1 MCFLA
6 TAAMQ
11 QAVYSGTDS
20 GNNQNTLR
28 YCCEL
33 HLSNCYWF
41 VQCWRIACAI
51 LKIGFS
57 SPGKVEK
64 NFIKSFGT
72 LSHFD
77 LLAKLSQCVK
87 FGILTTNLN
96 TFSLNYCTT
105 YPQFRQALNVLFWV
119 ITIFHTPPTH
129 NDSLISVHWRDNLTH
144 LTL

>member
-1 MCFLA
+1 VPIFMFL
-6 TAAMQ
+6 TSSEQ
-11 QAVYSGTDS
+11 LLLVCAV
-20 GNNQNTLR
+20 
-28 YCCEL
+28 
-33 HLSNCYWF
+33 
-41 VQCWRIACAI
+41 VQCSCIAYAI

-96 TFSLNYCTT
+96 TFSLNCCTKCPICSRVT
-105 YPQFRQALNVLFWV
+105 APMDLATR
-119 ITIFHTPPTH
+119 
-129 NDSLISVHWRDNLTH
+129 
-144 LTL
+144 